1 MPITLSVQTYRDEAP
16 PLPLARRFDQLGGA
30 IGRIAGNDLVL
41 DDPGKYISRVHARI
55 EFRDGAYYLLD
66 VGSNPSLVN
75 GRPAGAGRPVLLA
88 DGDQVV
94 IGDYLLL
101 VSLTSEAQAAPSLQ
115 PFAPLTAPAP
125 TPMQSAAMP
134 ANADDSLSGAS
145 ILNVGGNMGNGGFDP
160 LGLDLLAPRD
170 PRPTASPQAA
180 PAYRGAE
187 SDHASPELHAFQATP
202 TPAAPFAN
210 PAPPKPSAP
219 FASSM
224 AIPDDYDPLA
234 DFLPPRVTAAAPAAP
249 PPVFAS
255 PSPSQAVPVLPADSY
270 SDPDDAPTL
279 LNPATAAPAASP
291 AAAAAPQA
299 APATPFPAA
308 PPAPMSVPPTAAPRA
323 SREAAMQATD
333 DPVIQALMRGL
344 GLTELGSKRSAEE
357 VAELAGAM
365 LREATA
371 GTMGVLMAR
380 AMTKRESRLEMT
392 MISSQANNPL
402 KFFPDADSALM
413 QMMNASMPGYM
424 QPVKAYANAFDDL
437 KAHELAIMAGMRAAL
452 NGVLKRFDPAVIE
465 QRLQVPTVMDKM
477 LSSNRKAKMWD
488 RMVELYQQMA
498 LEADEDFQRL
508 FGETFGD
515 AYEEQ
520 IARLQQGRR

>member
-1 MPITLSVQTYRDEAP
+1 M
-16 PLPLARRFDQLGGA
+16 ARRFDQLGGA

-41 DDPGKYISRVHARI
+41 DDPGKYVSRVHARI
-55 EFRDGAYYLLD
+55 EFRDGGYYLID
-66 VGSNPSLVN
+66 VGSNPSMVN
-75 GRPAGAGRPVLLA
+75 GRPVGPGRPVLLA
-88 DGDQVV
+88 DRDQVV
-94 IGDYLLL
+94 IGDYALA
-101 VSLTSEAQAAPSLQ
+101 VSLTPEAQSAPVLQ

-125 TPMQSAAMP
+125 APTPVMP

-145 ILNVGGNMGNGGFDP
+145 ILNVGGHTGNGGFDP

-170 PRPTASPQAA
+170 PQPAQAA

-187 SDHASPELHAFQATP
+187 SDHASPELHAFSATP
-202 TPAAPFAN
+202 TQPAPFIQ
-210 PAPPKPSAP
+210 PAPPAQPVP
-219 FASSM
+219 FAAFAPSM
-224 AIPDDYDPLA
+224 SIPDDYDPLA
-234 DFLPPRVTAAAPAAP
+234 DFLPPRIVPAVAPAP
-249 PPVFAS
+249 PPVYTSAPPAQAMPAPFAE
-255 PSPSQAVPVLPADSY
+255 P
-270 SDPDDAPTL
+270 DPEDAPTL
-279 LNPATAAPAASP
+279 LNPATAAPMAPVAL
-291 AAAAAPQA
+291 AAAPVSAVLPQPTPVA
-299 APATPFPAA
+299 PSYGAPGTPLPPATPSASRAPATQAA
-308 PPAPMSVPPTAAPRA
+308 
-323 SREAAMQATD
+323 D

-344 GLTELGSKRSAEE
+344 GLAELGSKRSAEE

-452 NGVLKRFDPAVIE
+452 NGVLKRFDPAIIE